1 MVPHL
6 RIHML
11 LLLLTRTYIGKL
23 RTKLAVLEDMLQ
35 RGKELY
41 RGAGKSHNYS
51 KKYDTDD
58 EY

>member
-1 MVPHL
+1 MVCYFLTP
-6 RIHML
+6 IESL
-11 LLLLTRTYIGKL
+11 LFTRFYLGKL
-23 RTKLAVLEDMLQ
+23 KNKLAVLEDMLQ

-41 RGAGKSHNYS
+41 RGAGKSYNYS